1 MSALGGKIA
10 WITGAGSG
18 IGQAAA
24 VELATAGALV
34 VISGRR
40 SEALDQTR
48 QMVSAAG
55 GQAEKLPLD
64 VAERKQVTH
73 AAHEILER
81 HGRIDILVNSAGLN
95 VPKRHWN
102 DVALESWDQVH
113 GVNLNGAFYCTA
125 MALPAMRE
133 RREGLVINI
142 SSWYGRHDG
151 YLAGPAYN
159 SSKRALSAMTASL
172 NIEEGV
178 NGIRGCVIFPGEVAT
193 PILKV
198 RPAPPSEEEQARM
211 LKPADLARVVRFVA
225 EAPAH
230 VCFNEIVVSPTWNRM
245 ILGGADLQLAPRV
258 GDG

>member
-1 MSALGGKIA
+1 VSTLSGKVA

-40 SEALDQTR
+40 SEALEETR
-48 QMVSAAG
+48 GLVSAG
-55 GQAEKLPLD
+55 GGEVEKLPLD

-81 HGRIDILVNSAGLN
+81 HGRIDVLVNCAGAN

-102 DVALESWDQVH
+102 ELALESWEQVL

-125 MALPAMRE
+125 AVLPAMRG
-133 RREGLVINI
+133 RRDGVVINI

-151 YLAGPAYN
+151 YIAGPAYN
-159 SSKRALSAMTASL
+159 AAKHALASMTASL

-178 NGIRGCVIFPGEVAT
+178 NGIRGCVIYPGEVAT
-193 PILKV
+193 SILKA
-198 RPAPPSEEEQARM
+198 RPVPPSAEDQARM
-211 LKPADLARVVRFVA
+211 LQPADLARIVRFVA
-225 EAPAH
+225 EAPPH
-230 VCFNEIVVSPTWNRM
+230 VCLNEIVVAPTWNRM
-245 ILGGADLQLAPRV
+245 ILGGADLQLAPKV
-258 GDG
+258 